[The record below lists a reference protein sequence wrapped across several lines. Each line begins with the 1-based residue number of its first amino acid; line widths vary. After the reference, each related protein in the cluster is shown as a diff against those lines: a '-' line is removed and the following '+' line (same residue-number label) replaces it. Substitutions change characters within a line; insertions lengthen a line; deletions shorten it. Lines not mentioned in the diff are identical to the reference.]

1 MEQVGSMTKPVT
13 GWPIFRLLSRLEC
26 PGLWLKGHKRSME
39 GKGCALTPHFVE
51 LQLFAALT

>member
-26 PGLWLKGHKRSME
+26 PGQLWLKGQKGLIV
-39 GKGCALTPHFVE
+39 GKGWKRFNSTFC
-51 LQLFAALT
+51 